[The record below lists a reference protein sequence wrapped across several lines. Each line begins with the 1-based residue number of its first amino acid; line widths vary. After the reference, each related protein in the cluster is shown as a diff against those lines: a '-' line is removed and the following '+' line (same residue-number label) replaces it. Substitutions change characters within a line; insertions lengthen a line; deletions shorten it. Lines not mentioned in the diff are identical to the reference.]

1 MCRRC
6 GSCKEFI
13 PAWDEARASKALK
26 GLHWGVVNID
36 SRAGQEL
43 ASRFG
48 VLDDGIPNVR
58 IFNQVKRALPNGDAV
73 VSGEV
78 ISAKKL
84 KSRLNKQLK
93 DWKVEGGFYVRD
105 EL

>member
-1 MCRRC
+1 M
-6 GSCKEFI
+6 
-13 PAWDEARASKALK
+13 
-26 GLHWGVVNID
+26 VNID

-58 IFNQVKRALPNGDAV
+58 LFNQVKHASPHGDAV
-73 VSGEV
+73 VQGEV
-78 ISAKKL
+78 ISAKKFKNRL
-84 KSRLNKQLK
+84 KKQLK
-93 DWKVEGGFYVRD
+93 NGKMEGGFYVRD

>member
-1 MCRRC
+1 M
-6 GSCKEFI
+6 
-13 PAWDEARASKALK
+13 
-26 GLHWGVVNID
+26 VNID

-58 IFNQVKRALPNGDAV
+58 IFNQVTRALPNGDAV

-78 ISAKKL
+78 ISAKKFKNRL
-84 KSRLNKQLK
+84 KKQLK
-93 DWKVEGGFYVRD
+93 NWKMEGGFYVRD